1 MELFFNKPPWLQL
14 DISEEK
20 NIFFKNMPR
29 DFIQVFRS
37 KITNLEVES
46 TVREKKYF
54 MNEGFLHAKATL
66 GEHLWR

>member
-20 NIFFKNMPR
+20 NLQKHVKH
-29 DFIQVFRS
+29 FIQVFKS
-37 KITNLEVES
+37 KITNVEVES
-46 TVREKKYF
+46 SVREKKYF

-66 GEHLWR
+66 GEHLWRCL